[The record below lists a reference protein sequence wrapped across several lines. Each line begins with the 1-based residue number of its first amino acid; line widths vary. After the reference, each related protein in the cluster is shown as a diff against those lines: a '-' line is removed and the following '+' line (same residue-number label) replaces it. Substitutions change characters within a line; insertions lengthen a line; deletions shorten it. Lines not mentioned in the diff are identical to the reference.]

1 MMVYFNNWTAMS
13 KMLMQLLNGTRN
25 TLTIFCWTLLFSIPL
40 GVLVALGR
48 MSRHGVVWRP
58 LHIYILIMRGTPLI
72 LQILFV
78 YFALPLI
85 LPGSMRIDRYWAAVI
100 ACALNYAAYFAEIFR
115 GGIQSMPV
123 GQYEAAQMLG
133 FTRTQTFFRIILPQV
148 VKRVLLPVSNEV
160 ITLVKDTA
168 LVSTIGLYDLYSLA
182 SKEVNRT
189 ASLEPLV
196 VAGVFYLVFTFV
208 ITKAFMLCEKKLN
221 YYR

>member
-13 KMLMQLLNGTRN
+13 KMLIQLLNGTRN

-85 LPGSMRIDRYWAAVI
+85 LPGSVRIDRYWAAVI

-133 FTRTQTFFRIILPQV
+133 FTRAQTFFRIILPQV

-189 ASLEPLV
+189 ASLEPLL

>member
-1 MMVYFNNWTAMS
+1 MVYFNNWTAMS
-13 KMLMQLLNGTRN
+13 KMLIQLLNGTRN

-48 MSRHGVVWRP
+48 MSRHGIVWRP

-85 LPGSMRIDRYWAAVI
+85 LPGSVRIDRYWAAVI

-133 FTRTQTFFRIILPQV
+133 FTRAQTFFRIILPQV

-189 ASLEPLV
+189 ASLEPLL

>member
-13 KMLMQLLNGTRN
+13 KMLIQLLNGTRN

-48 MSRHGVVWRP
+48 MSRHGIVWRP

-85 LPGSMRIDRYWAAVI
+85 LPGSVRIDRYWAAVI
-100 ACALNYAAYFAEIFR
+100 ACALNYAAYFAEIFS

-133 FTRTQTFFRIILPQV
+133 FTRAQTFFRIILPQV

-189 ASLEPLV
+189 ASLEPLL

>member
-13 KMLMQLLNGTRN
+13 KMLIQLLNGTRN

-182 SKEVNRT
+182 STEVNRT

>member
-1 MMVYFNNWTAMS
+1 MMVYFNNWAAMS
-13 KMLMQLLNGTRN
+13 KMLIQLLNGTRN

-48 MSRHGVVWRP
+48 MSRHGIVWRP

-133 FTRTQTFFRIILPQV
+133 FTRAQTFFRIILPQV

-189 ASLEPLV
+189 ASLEPLL

>member
-13 KMLMQLLNGTRN
+13 KMLIQLLNGTRN

-133 FTRTQTFFRIILPQV
+133 FTRAQTFFRIILPQV

-168 LVSTIGLYDLYSLA
+168 LVSTIVLYDLYSLA

>member
-1 MMVYFNNWTAMS
+1 MVYFNDMTALS
-13 KMLMQLLNGTRN
+13 KMLVQLLNGTRN
-25 TLTIFCWTLLFSIPL
+25 TASIFCWTLLFSIPL
-40 GVLVALGR
+40 GMLVALGR
-48 MSRHGVVWRP
+48 MSRSAWVWRP
-58 LHIYILIMRGTPLI
+58 VHIYILIMRGTPLI

-78 YFALPLI
+78 YFALPMI
-85 LPGSMRIDRYWAAVI
+85 LPGGLRIDRYWAAVI
-100 ACALNYAAYFAEIFR
+100 ACVLNYAAYFAEIFR

-189 ASLEPLV
+189 ASIEPLI
-196 VAGVFYLVFTFV
+196 VAGVFYLAFTFV
-208 ITKAFMLCEKKLN
+208 ITRVFMFCEKKLD

>member
-13 KMLMQLLNGTRN
+13 KMLIQLLNGTRN

-133 FTRTQTFFRIILPQV
+133 FTRAQTFFRIILPQV

-168 LVSTIGLYDLYSLA
+168 LVSTISLYDLYSLA

-189 ASLEPLV
+189 ASLEPLL

>member
-1 MMVYFNNWTAMS
+1 MVYFNNWTTMS
-13 KMLMQLLNGTRN
+13 KMLTQLINGTRN
-25 TLTIFCWTLLFSIPL
+25 TASIFFWTLLFSIPL
-40 GVLVALGR
+40 GMLVSLGR
-48 MSRHGVVWRP
+48 MSKHGFIWRP

-85 LPGSMRIDRYWAAVI
+85 LPGNMRIDRYWAAVI
-100 ACALNYAAYFAEIFR
+100 AFVINYAAYFAEIFR
-115 GGIQSMPV
+115 GGIQSMPI

-133 FTRTQTFFRIILPQV
+133 FSRVQTFFRIILPQV
-148 VKRVLLPVSNEV
+148 AKRVLLPVSNEV
-160 ITLVKDTA
+160 ITLIKDTA

-189 ASLEPLV
+189 ASIEPLI
-196 VAGVFYLVFTFV
+196 VAGIFYLVFTFV
-208 ITKAFMLCEKKLN
+208 ITKLLMLCEKKLD

>member
-13 KMLMQLLNGTRN
+13 KMLIQLLNGTRN
-25 TLTIFCWTLLFSIPL
+25 TLTIFCWTLLFLIPL

-48 MSRHGVVWRP
+48 MSRHGVVCRP

-160 ITLVKDTA
+160 ITLVKETE
-168 LVSTIGLYDLYSLA
+168 LVSTIGLYDLY
-182 SKEVNRT
+182 
-189 ASLEPLV
+189 
-196 VAGVFYLVFTFV
+196 
-208 ITKAFMLCEKKLN
+208 
-221 YYR
+221 

>member
-13 KMLMQLLNGTRN
+13 KMLIQLLNGTRN

-133 FTRTQTFFRIILPQV
+133 FTLAQTFFRIILPQV

-189 ASLEPLV
+189 ASLEPLL